1 MGARFEVCDVSPR
14 RTMTSRTLSIVLT
27 HQDAAAVDAL
37 VRWWLRYVNCDD
49 LLIVH
54 TGQVEEFGKIA
65 HAHRLHVADPRV
77 ATRDH
82 QRELQ
87 SYTSILRA
95 AAVEVANG
103 AWDYVSFSE
112 YDHLPLSSD
121 ADWARIAL
129 LHDTRADVL
138 GYELLRVDS
147 TNQSHWLYSDLAG
160 SGAAHLQ
167 SISQRDDYSIVLSM
181 FGSGSFWTRDAFLAV
196 AERSEPFPVY
206 LELWLPTVAHHLGF
220 RVLDMGEQ
228 NRWVSAGRDRSDE
241 IGEARKAG
249 AWTLHPVKE
258 LSRIETS

>member
-1 MGARFEVCDVSPR
+1 MK
-14 RTMTSRTLSIVLT
+14 SRTLSIVLT
-27 HQDAAAVDAL
+27 HQNAEAVDAL
-37 VRWWLRYVNCDD
+37 VRWWIRYVNSDD
-49 LLIVH
+49 LLLVH
-54 TGQVEEFGKIA
+54 TGPVEEFAKIA
-65 HAHRLHVADPRV
+65 HAHRLHVVDRRV

-87 SYTSILRA
+87 SYSAIFRA
-95 AAVEVANG
+95 AAMEVANG
-103 AWDYVSFSE
+103 AWDYVAFSE

-121 ADWARIAL
+121 ADSARIAL
-129 LHDTRADVL
+129 LQETRADVL

-147 TNQSHWLYSDLAG
+147 TNQSHWLYSKMARSG
-160 SGAAHLQ
+160 SAYLQ
-167 SISQRDDYSIVLSM
+167 SISQRADHSVVLSM

-196 AERSEPFPVY
+196 AELSEPFPVY

-220 RVLDMGEQ
+220 RVLDVGEQ